1 MRVWDSILRAL
12 EAEGRCLMVTVLEAR
27 GSVPREAGA
36 RLVVLPSGGFYGSI
50 GGGTLEWQ
58 ALAAAQ
64 KDLKGGEPLF
74 RLRDFALGPQLGQCC
89 GGSVKLAFEYFDRT
103 TAAAAEQ
110 FAAREAQGA
119 FLTVG
124 RAGKQRIERQEA
136 QEGAPRNPLDS
147 IEMGRGGE
155 VVEVF
160 GLDRRQILLFGAGH
174 VGKALILALAPH
186 PFDILWVDSR
196 PEAFPSISPEQ
207 VRFHHTLEPVG
218 ALRDAPSGSFVVVMT
233 HSHALDQQIVESALG
248 AERFGYVGLIGSATK
263 RARFVKRMT
272 EAGLSAEAIET
283 LVCPIGIEGIRSKRP
298 AAIAAAVTVQLLCRD
313 EALRAAAASCA
324 PAPKLEKSIENEA

>member
-1 MRVWDSILRAL
+1 
-12 EAEGRCLMVTVLEAR
+12 MVTVLDAR

-36 RLVVLPSGGFYGSI
+36 RLVILPSGGFYGSI

-58 ALAAAQ
+58 ALAVAQ
-64 KDLKGGEPLF
+64 KELKAGEPLF
-74 RLRDFALGPQLGQCC
+74 RLREFALGPQLGQCC

-110 FAAREAQGA
+110 FASREARGA
-119 FLTVG
+119 FCTVG
-124 RAGKQRIERQEA
+124 RIGTQRIERQWSQDGTLSNTSEA
-136 QEGAPRNPLDS
+136 V
-147 IEMGRGGE
+147 EMSGNGK
-155 VVEVF
+155 VMEVF
-160 GLDRRQILLFGAGH
+160 GMDRRQILLFGAGH

-186 PFDILWVDSR
+186 PFDIHWVDSR
-196 PEAFPSISPEQ
+196 PDAFPSISPEQ
-207 VRFHHTLEPVG
+207 VRFLHTADPVS

-233 HSHALDQQIVESALG
+233 HSHALDLQIVESALA

-272 EAGLSAEAIET
+272 EVGLSADAIEA

-298 AAIAAAVTVQLLCRD
+298 AAIAAAVAVQLLGRD
-313 EALRAAAASCA
+313 EALRAAAAPCA
-324 PAPKLEKSIENEA
+324 PAPKLEASLENEAYTKS